1 MKLLLQFVRYIEACV
16 TAPDWLD
23 KFHLFFSASLHL
35 SKESERFIF
44 LGIFWNLFVRS
55 FLNFQSR
62 IGWLFCENNQNDQ
75 RQNIVSIPS
84 MLVTPLTV
92 VIRMKGF
99 DKYSQTQRT
108 EDSSPGRIQAAP
120 LSWLNFVT
128 SHSSWEASKIKSSKT
143 NRWIIIVTDYQT
155 WAGKLH
161 FFWYIDFWISDFSSF
176 KTELLNSLLSN
187 INDDG
192 DNNEKTKKI
201 KTRMGMF
208 KNMGA
213 NIPGGNFLGGSF
225 PGGSL
230 LGGNFPGWSFPN
242 TIALR

>member
-1 MKLLLQFVRYIEACV
+1 MKIIRN
-16 TAPDWLD
+16 
-23 KFHLFFSASLHL
+23 H
-35 SKESERFIF
+35 
-44 LGIFWNLFVRS
+44 
-55 FLNFQSR
+55 
-62 IGWLFCENNQNDQ
+62 Q
-75 RQNIVSIPS
+75 RQNIISIPS
-84 MLVTPLTV
+84 VVVTPLTIV
-92 VIRMKGF
+92 TRMKCF

-108 EDSSPGRIQAAP
+108 EDSSPGKIHAAP

-128 SHSSWEASKIKSSKT
+128 SHSSWEAPKIKSSKR
-143 NRWIIIVTDYQT
+143 NRWIIIVTHYQT

-161 FFWYIDFWISDFSSF
+161 FFWYIDFWIFDFSSF

-192 DNNEKTKKI
+192 DNNEKTKKL